1 MEVLRAYAVDVE
13 ACKLRVAHEPVLD
26 TVDREQYKVVGDTAA
41 DRCSAWGPVAVDE
54 ESDGGLPRG
63 CL

>member
-41 DRCSAWGPVAVDE
+41 DRCSAWGPVDE
-54 ESDGGLPRG
+54 ESGGGLPLG

>member
-1 MEVLRAYAVDVE
+1 VEVLRAYAVDVE

-41 DRCSAWGPVAVDE
+41 DRCSAWGPVDE
-54 ESDGGLPRG
+54 ESGGGLPLG

>member
-1 MEVLRAYAVDVE
+1 VEVLRAYAVDVE

-26 TVDREQYKVVGDTAA
+26 TVGREKYTVVGDTAA

>member
-13 ACKLRVAHEPVLD
+13 ACKLRVAHESVLD
-26 TVDREQYKVVGDTAA
+26 TVGREKYTVVVDTAA
-41 DRCSAWGPVAVDE
+41 DRCSAWGPVDE
-54 ESDGGLPRG
+54 ESGGGLPLG